1 VSATARRAPPAVASA
16 DGGHAIPV
24 YQRIRDALRARI
36 EDGKYQA
43 GDRLPSES
51 ELVEEFSVA
60 RMTVRHALAQLVFEN
75 LIVRSPGRGSYV
87 APRRQAV
94 ATIDSAS
101 QMSFEEQISAQGRTP
116 TLKLLAFERT
126 PASPEVADRMQLPR
140 GAHVYRL
147 ERLRFVDE
155 ELTGLEIRHIVE
167 DIGKRISR
175 SDVKATS
182 TFDLLEAALKEPLD
196 TVDVSMFAA
205 AADREIAAKLKI
217 RRGAPILVREHI
229 ALDSRKRIVLFG
241 HSIYRGNLRFQHVFR
256 RSASA

>member
-1 VSATARRAPPAVASA
+1 MTATPIYRRI
-16 DGGHAIPV
+16 G
-24 YQRIRDALRARI
+24 DALRDQI
-36 EDGKYQA
+36 ETGKYRE

-51 ELVEEFSVA
+51 ELVEEFSAA

-87 APRRQAV
+87 APRKQGV
-94 ATIDSAS
+94 ATIDSSS
-101 QMSFEEQISAQGRTP
+101 QMSFEEQMSAQGRTP

-126 PASPEVADRMQLPR
+126 LAPPEVADRLHIPR
-140 GAHVYRL
+140 GEHVYRL

-167 DIGKRISR
+167 EVGKRIPR
-175 SDVKATS
+175 SSIRTNA

-217 RRGAPILVREHI
+217 RRGAPILVREHT
-229 ALDSRKRIVLFG
+229 ALDSRQRIVLFG
-241 HSIYRGNLRFQHVFR
+241 HSIYRGHLRFQHVIR
-256 RSASA
+256 RSEPA

>member
-1 VSATARRAPPAVASA
+1 MTATP
-16 DGGHAIPV
+16 I
-24 YQRIRDALRARI
+24 YQRIRDALRDQI
-36 EDGKYQA
+36 ETGKYRE

-51 ELVEEFSVA
+51 ELGEEFNAA
-60 RMTVRHALAQLVFEN
+60 RMTVRHALSQLVFEN

-87 APRRQAV
+87 APRRQGA

-126 PASPEVADRMQLPR
+126 LASPEVADRLHIPR
-140 GAHVYRL
+140 GEPVYRL
-147 ERLRFVDE
+147 ERLRFVDK
-155 ELTGLEIRHIVE
+155 ELTGLENRHIV
-167 DIGKRISR
+167 DDVGKRIAK
-175 SDVKATS
+175 SDVKTTS
-182 TFDLLEAALKEPLD
+182 TFQLLEAALNEPLD

-205 AADREIAAKLKI
+205 AADAEIAAKLKI

-256 RSASA
+256 RSTPA

>member
-1 VSATARRAPPAVASA
+1 VTATP
-16 DGGHAIPV
+16 I
-24 YQRIRDALRARI
+24 YQRIRDVLRDQI
-36 EDGKYQA
+36 ETGKYRE

-51 ELVEEFSVA
+51 ELVEEFSAA

-75 LIVRSPGRGSYV
+75 LIVRSPGRGSFV
-87 APRRQAV
+87 APRKLGA

-116 TLKLLAFERT
+116 ALKLLAFERI
-126 PASPEVADRMQLPR
+126 PAPPEVADHLHIPR
-140 GAHVYRL
+140 GEHVYRL

-155 ELTGLEIRHIVE
+155 DLTGLEIRHIV
-167 DIGKRISR
+167 DDVGKRIPR
-175 SDVKATS
+175 SSVKTTS

-205 AADREIAAKLKI
+205 AADREIAAKLKVK
-217 RRGAPILVREHI
+217 RGAPILVREHV
-229 ALDSRKRIVLFG
+229 ALDSRKRIVLYG

-256 RSASA
+256 RSANA

>member
-1 VSATARRAPPAVASA
+1 MTTA
-16 DGGHAIPV
+16 AIPV

-36 EDGKYQA
+36 EQGRYHT

-51 ELVEEFSVA
+51 ELVEEFNVA

-87 APRRQAV
+87 APRRENT

-101 QMSFEEQISAQGRTP
+101 ERSFEEQMSAQGRTP
-116 TLKLLAFERT
+116 TLRLLGFERT
-126 PASPEVADRMQLPR
+126 RALPEIAQRLQVAP
-140 GAHVYRL
+140 GEHVYRL
-147 ERLRFVDE
+147 ERLRYVDDQ
-155 ELTGLEIRHIVE
+155 LMGLEIRHIVDE
-167 DIGKRISR
+167 VGKRISR
-175 SDVKATS
+175 AGAKTTS
-182 TFDLLEAALKEPLD
+182 TFDLLEAVLKEPLD

-205 AADREIAAKLKI
+205 AADAQIAAKLKI
-217 RRGAPILVREHI
+217 RRGAPILVREHV

-256 RSASA
+256 RAARA